1 MNHLLLEF
9 FLTTLSWQNLLLYTK
24 KGSRDNPTNYR
35 PISLLSIFS
44 KIIEK
49 IMYERVY
56 KLLETCNIL
65 YPLQFGFREKH
76 STLHAI
82 IGMTETIKEAIN
94 NGMFGCGVF
103 IDLQKAFDT
112 VNYSILL
119 KKLEHYGIRGVELS
133 WLSSY
138 LSKRKQFVSVNGSTS
153 DYPEVS
159 CGVPHGSVLCP
170 FLFLIYINDLPS
182 VSKVLSFYVFA
193 DDTNIFYSSRDLITL
208 QKVMNREL
216 KKVKKWLD
224 ATQLA
229 LNIDKTNFVIFHS
242 PQKKIAEQ
250 IKFMKKKIQR
260 KISVKFLGVLLDSN
274 LRWKSHIT
282 ELSKKLSRTIGI
294 FCKIRHFVPL
304 EILKALYFSLFYSF
318 VSYGIAVWALT
329 HKSLLDPIAVSQKK
343 ILRIMNFKE
352 PNSHTEPLFAQL
364 QFLKIRDMHEL
375 QLLSFMYD
383 CQNRLVPIH
392 FHLYFTP
399 SSECMVIIL
408 G

>member
-1 MNHLLLEF
+1 MKKLWSGIRSIVNVSSKSGYCISQLIQDGKEIDDPKTMANIFNKFFVNVSQKVTSGIPRTHKCPLDYLKQRNDKSLFLSNATPEEIEALINSLQEGKAVGPYSVPIKLLKMISRPISLPLCLIINESF
-9 FLTTLSWQNLLLYTK
+9 TSGIFPDNLKLAKVITLYK

-56 KLLETCNIL
+56 RFLETCNIL

-82 IGMTETIKEAIN
+82 IGMTETIKEAID
-94 NGMFGCGVF
+94 NGMFGCSVY
-103 IDLQKAFDT
+103 IDQQKAFDT
-112 VNYSILL
+112 VNHSILP

-133 WLSSY
+133 WFSSY

-153 DYPEVS
+153 DYLEVS
-159 CGVPHGSVLCP
+159 CGVPQGSVLGP
-170 FLFLIYINDLPS
+170 LLFLIYINDLPS

-193 DDTNIFYSSRDLITL
+193 DDTNIFYSSHDLITL

-224 ATQLA
+224 ANQLA

-250 IKFMKKKIQR
+250 IIIKFMKKKIQR

-274 LRWKSHIT
+274 LKWKSH
-282 ELSKKLSRTIGI
+282 
-294 FCKIRHFVPL
+294 
-304 EILKALYFSLFYSF
+304 Y
-318 VSYGIAVWALT
+318 
-329 HKSLLDPIAVSQKK
+329 
-343 ILRIMNFKE
+343 
-352 PNSHTEPLFAQL
+352 
-364 QFLKIRDMHEL
+364 
-375 QLLSFMYD
+375 
-383 CQNRLVPIH
+383 
-392 FHLYFTP
+392 
-399 SSECMVIIL
+399 
-408 G
+408 